1 MIVIVPDLPFS
12 LSPIVEVIMAKIGYW
27 LYLSLFYTTGE
38 TVLISNETIFAVLV
52 TLAFLALMTS
62 VAVDVRYLLWN
73 SIVMRGNRE
82 HSPR

>member
-12 LSPIVEVIMAKIGYW
+12 LSPIVEIVMNKIGYW

-38 TVLISNETIFAVLV
+38 TVLISNETIFAALV
-52 TLAFLALMTS
+52 TLAFLALLTS

-73 SIVMRGNRE
+73 SIAMRDNRE